1 LYQHDDLI
9 DAIAGIQVY
18 MRILN
23 WTLDT
28 PRISRYLLAVH
39 ERWVLDNPNI
49 CHLYP
54 LPWNRFTRMPD
65 YVIVA
70 LAYRIVQLD
79 INQEEYDRC
88 NSLTRCSNMLN

>member
-1 LYQHDDLI
+1 MYQHDDLI

-65 YVIVA
+65 CAIEA

-88 NSLTRCSNMLN
+88 RLTRCSNMLN